1 MMAIV
6 GLLPTALMIV
16 LLVLGIRKLAAR
28 PAAGVSDVHLVRQ
41 FFQYVLLLGLLFV
54 SASGVSGLIGRLL
67 DRGALVEADQA
78 ELALSVAFTV
88 VGLPLFAGVALW
100 SRRGLTANP
109 AEARSFAW
117 TAYTTVA
124 TLTSLVVSMFALYQV
139 LAWAAQERPYD
150 SYALGR
156 LVVWGAVWAF
166 HWWLGARLTPIAYAQ
181 PHHLL
186 GSLIGLGTAAA
197 GIGVLL
203 SGALEAVFDLG
214 GSEVLVEADR
224 PIVRGAVL
232 LVVGAPVWF
241 LYWVRTAS
249 HSQRNHLWLAYV
261 LLPGVGGGLITAVV
275 SASTVLYDVLVW
287 LVGHPEAT
295 EASRHFQGTPGGVAA
310 AVVGVILWWY
320 HHAVLREAQADTRTE
335 VLRIYEYLM
344 AGIGLVAAAVGL
356 TMLLVALVEALTGA
370 TVLVGSAAVNTLI
383 TAATLLVVGGPVWWL
398 YWSRV
403 QAAARQAPEVEHAS
417 PTRRIYLFVL
427 FGIAGI
433 AAVVA
438 LLVGVYFVV
447 EDVLEGVVGT
457 QTLRRIR
464 FPIGVLVSAGA
475 ISGYHWTVYRGERAR
490 AVAHAHGPHFV
501 LLVGPRDGDLAHAVA
516 QRTGARVTTWPRTD
530 QNGSATPWSADD
542 VLAALGENPA
552 DDVIVLSDAAGLHAI
567 PVDRH

>member
-1 MMAIV
+1 MIL
-6 GLLPTALMIV
+6 GFLPTAVVIV
-16 LLVLGIRKLAAR
+16 LLVLVIRKVLAR
-28 PAAGVSDVHLVRQ
+28 PGAGVSDVHVVRQ
-41 FFQYVLLLGLLFV
+41 FFQYVLLLGLLIV

-67 DRGALVEADQA
+67 DRGALVETDQA

-88 VGLPLFAGVALW
+88 VGLPLLAGVALW

-109 AEARSFAW
+109 AEARSFGW

-124 TLTSLVVSMFALYQV
+124 TVVSLAVTMFALYDV

-150 SYALGR
+150 SYSLGR
-156 LVVWGAVWAF
+156 LIIWGAVWAF
-166 HWWLGARLTPIAYAQ
+166 HWWLGARLTPLAQAQ

-197 GIGVLL
+197 GLAVML
-203 SGALEAVFDLG
+203 SGAIQAVLDLA
-214 GSEVLVEADR
+214 SSTALVEGDR

-232 LVVGAPVWF
+232 LVVGAPVWI
-241 LYWVRTAS
+241 LYWVRTAA
-249 HSQRNHLWLAYV
+249 HSQRNPLWLAYV

-275 SASTVLYDVLVW
+275 SASTVLHDVLVW
-287 LVGHPEAT
+287 LVGQPDAA
-295 EASRHFQGTPGGVAA
+295 EASRHFQGTPTGVAA
-310 AVVGVILWWY
+310 AAIGVIIWWY
-320 HHAVLREAQADTRTE
+320 HHACLREAASEARTE

-356 TMLLVALVEALTGA
+356 TMMLVALVEALTGS

-398 YWSRV
+398 FWRRV
-403 QAAARQAPEVEHAS
+403 QAAAQRAPDEEHAS

-427 FGIAGI
+427 FGIAGV

-447 EDVLEGVVGT
+447 EDILEGVLGT
-457 QTLRRIR
+457 QTLRRVR
-464 FPIGVLVSAGA
+464 FPIGVLMSSGA
-475 ISGYHWTVYRGERAR
+475 ISGYHWTVYRGERAKP
-490 AVAHAHGPHFV
+490 VAHAHGPHFV
-501 LLVGPRDGDLAHAVA
+501 LLVGPRDSVLAHEVA
-516 QRTGARVTTWPRTD
+516 HRTGSRVTTWARTD
-530 QNGSATPWSADD
+530 QNGSATPWTADE
-542 VLAALGENPA
+542 VMAALGDTAA
-552 DDVIVLSDAAGLHAI
+552 DDVIVLSDATGLHAI